1 MKMQHTKKFMEERKR
16 LNGIVMKYGSDRI
29 KRFYSLDA
37 LIYKEGALSKKFKE
51 MLGLV
56 ASLVMRCDEC
66 IMYHTVKCFEHGV
79 SNDELE
85 EALAIGLIVGGSI
98 TIPHIRT
105 VFQAWDDLRHGK
117 DRKDDVHGNK

>member
-1 MKMQHTKKFMEERKR
+1 MKTQHSKAFMEERKR
-16 LNGIVMKYGSDRI
+16 LNKIVMKYASDRI

-37 LIYKEGALSKKFKE
+37 LVYQEGVLSKSVKE

-66 IMYHTVKCFEHGV
+66 ILYHVVQCFEQGV
-79 SNDELE
+79 SNE
-85 EALAIGLIVGGSI
+85 EIEETLSIGLIVGGSI

-105 VFQAWDDLRHGK
+105 ALQAWDNLQQGK
-117 DRKDDVHGNK
+117 KP

>member
-1 MKMQHTKKFMEERKR
+1 MKTKHSRAFTQERKR
-16 LNGIVMKYGSDRI
+16 LNKIVMKYASDRI

-37 LIYKEGALSKKFKE
+37 LVYQKGVLSKKMKE

-66 IMYHTVKCFEHGV
+66 ILYHIVQCFEQGI
-79 SNDELE
+79 SSSELE
-85 EALAIGLIVGGSI
+85 ETLSIGLIVGGSI

-105 VFQAWDDLRHGK
+105 ALQAWDDLQQGK
-117 DRKDDVHGNK
+117 QIQ

>member
-1 MKMQHTKKFMEERKR
+1 MKSQQSRAFMEERKH
-16 LNGIVMKYGSDRI
+16 LNKIVMKYASDRI

-37 LIYKEGALSKKFKE
+37 LVYQEGVLSKKVKE
-51 MLGLV
+51 MLGLA

-66 IMYHTVKCFEHGV
+66 IIYHIVQCFEQGV

-85 EALAIGLIVGGSI
+85 ETLSIGLIVGGSI

-105 VFQAWDDLRHGK
+105 ALQAWDDLQQGK
-117 DRKDDVHGNK
+117 KP